1 MQGISDSP
9 AWVVAK
15 ANMYARNMGK
25 TPFVI
30 FQGPWNVLQRDLER
44 EVISMAKDE
53 GMAICP
59 WNVLAAGRI
68 RTDAEE
74 EARIK
79 SGELGTCTNHR
90 LLCPWR
96 AYKVSLTEGRRLMGA
111 EWLRNEKEKN
121 VAKVLEEV
129 AAEVGS
135 SSIQAGPFGSHS
147 LLQSSRS
154 CLKVH
159 LQLPS
164 RT

>member
-1 MQGISDSP
+1 MLIALSIRMQGISDSP

-74 EARIK
+74 EDRK
-79 SGELGTCTNHR
+79 STRLNSSHSGESR
-90 LLCPWR
+90 MP
-96 AYKVSLTEGRRLMGA
+96 
-111 EWLRNEKEKN
+111 
-121 VAKVLEEV
+121 
-129 AAEVGS
+129 S
-135 SSIQAGPFGSHS
+135 SA
-147 LLQSSRS
+147 
-154 CLKVH
+154 
-159 LQLPS
+159 
-164 RT
+164 